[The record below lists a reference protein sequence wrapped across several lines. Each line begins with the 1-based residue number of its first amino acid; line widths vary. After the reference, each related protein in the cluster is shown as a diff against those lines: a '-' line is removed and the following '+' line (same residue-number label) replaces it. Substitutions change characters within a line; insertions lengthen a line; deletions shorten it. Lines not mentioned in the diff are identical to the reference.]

1 MTSCSEVLLEI
12 KPIFGDCSRHRL
24 EKARLE
30 RWTSVSYARQVWG
43 QACRKGAF
51 TMTHMC
57 TLCHLMPKDDFMW
70 YLAKDTGH
78 KGIGRKTTG
87 TSIHGA
93 FCGGKSKAQ
102 EMSCVVTVQYG
113 LITDTCM
120 MFSLR
125 PCKNFLDALIMAN
138 NAHEPRSRVRALGK
152 LSDGTMD
159 RLAEVWYEWDG
170 EDDAGQMLKRQQ
182 FEEQITVRRIQCP
195 HVDDDFEIHQD
206 ALTLLKCGR

>member
-1 MTSCSEVLLEI
+1 MKGLKGMTSCLEVLLEI

-24 EKARLE
+24 DKARLE

-43 QACRKGAF
+43 QACRKEVF

-93 FCGGKSKAQ
+93 FCGGKSKTQ

-113 LITDTCM
+113 RITDTCM
-120 MFSLR
+120 MFMTEVATLR
-125 PCKNFLDALIMAN
+125 PCKHFLDALIMAN
-138 NAHEPRSRVRALGK
+138 NAHEPGSMMRVLGN
-152 LSDGTMD
+152 LSGDTMD

-170 EDDAGQMLKRQQ
+170 RRRCWTNADTT
-182 FEEQITVRRIQCP
+182 TV
-195 HVDDDFEIHQD
+195 
-206 ALTLLKCGR
+206 